1 VIQHPFDALRQEARS
16 RSEADFVAALAH
28 PVLVGLY
35 TVPGSLNESPT
46 MRGGTL
52 VYSDNRTL
60 EEKLFGTP
68 KPDINRIRGWMAVVR
83 TRHGNDEYISLGRG
97 EHNDVVVGDESVST
111 DHARMYRYPA
121 SSLLLDVGSSNGTWH
136 NQLRI
141 EAMEEVQ
148 IHPGDELQFGRVVCA
163 YLSPAMLRDYLL
175 DDRSPWFN

>member
-1 VIQHPFDALRQEARS
+1 MTQHPFDALRHEAES
-16 RSEADFVAALAH
+16 RSEADFAAALAH

-35 TVPGSLNESPT
+35 TVPGSLDAPAV
-46 MRGGTL
+46 RRAGTL
-52 VYSDNRTL
+52 LYSDNRTL

-68 KPDINRIRGWMAVVR
+68 TPDTTRVRGWMAVVR
-83 TRHGNDEYISLGRG
+83 PRHGNEEYISVGRG

-148 IHPGDELQFGRVVCA
+148 VHAGDELQFGRLVCA
-163 YLSPAMLRDYLL
+163 YLSPEMLRDYLL
-175 DDRSPWFN
+175 DDRGPRFQ